1 MNLSLPLTSW
11 IVSYAWNTL
20 VKVRCGLLL
29 RPDATDGGQHQ
40 EAGQEHSHP
49 HVLTSRSFR
58 HCSLWGSG
66 VSGCPD
72 YLDPWQSR
80 RRSWWSP
87 LCLSL
92 GDNFHKT
99 GQHYPELARAAG
111 ETGWLGRAGIHGY
124 WWLTLRLSAPL
135 CRDWER
141 KETGR
146 SSGRYPAPA
155 TESENKKTY

>member
-1 MNLSLPLTSW
+1 MNLSLQLTSW

-58 HCSLWGSG
+58 HWSLRGSG
-66 VSGCPD
+66 VSGNGCPD

-124 WWLTLRLSAPL
+124 WPSASLLRSVAT
-135 CRDWER
+135 ER
-141 KETGR
+141 EETGR

-155 TESENKKTY
+155 TETKNKKTY